1 MMKNICCDHHELV
14 EFPAHFQEKEV
25 YKICSDLYAPER
37 KINDLITCFHKAY
50 MSGTWS
56 LEQLETQIWKVFWV
70 NPLIAV
76 RMFESCCLYESVD
89 IYGAL
94 KSVWYGLIHEKAE
107 GAPYGLERY
116 IQVNKPQFTI
126 LMAAVC
132 FTTIVQADDSN
143 RHFVD
148 EMLTYAYGLYSK
160 EGGACLS
167 GRNLYFIYY
176 HIPNAYKIK
185 FLNWFCRKYRYEA
198 SLKRTNAYGKSTTEK
213 PLRCIITIVDETRT
227 DCLWKYMNEENG
239 SEYAEVVQI
248 LREEHEDFISSIL
261 GSDDLDKKIELI
273 EAYEG

>member
-1 MMKNICCDHHELV
+1 MKNICCDHHELA

-107 GAPYGLERY
+107 GAPYGL
-116 IQVNKPQFTI
+116 
-126 LMAAVC
+126 
-132 FTTIVQADDSN
+132 
-143 RHFVD
+143 
-148 EMLTYAYGLYSK
+148 YSK

-213 PLRCIITIVDETRT
+213 PLRCINTIVDETRT